1 LKDNFIDVV
10 FSEIVDSEASN
21 IKSQNAFNSL
31 TINSRKLFSELS
43 QDLSFALVE
52 IAKNYNDYQKVKA
65 NKKNLPKSIVEDVS
79 EQLDILLPPYERPL
93 FLFDQL
99 KHIPRY
105 IKAIVIR
112 LEKFSMKEGQDREH
126 MLEINR
132 LRDKWIE
139 KVVEYVEAGEP
150 VPENFIDF
158 QWALQELRVSLFAQ
172 ELKTSYPISIK
183 RMNKRWMELVD

>member
-1 LKDNFIDVV
+1 
-10 FSEIVDSEASN
+10 VDSKANN

-31 TINSRKLFSELS
+31 TINSRKLFSALS

-65 NKKNLPKSIVEDVS
+65 NIKNLPKSIVEDVS

-105 IKAIVIR
+105 IKAIIIR
-112 LEKFSMKEGQDREH
+112 LEKFSMKEDQDREH
-126 MLEINR
+126 MREINR

>member
-1 LKDNFIDVV
+1 MSVPICNERMPLRSLISVSYTHLRAHETK
-10 FSEIVDSEASN
+10 AN
-21 IKSQNAFNSL
+21 IKYLPNGTL
-31 TINSRKLFSELS
+31 E
-43 QDLSFALVE
+43 DL
-52 IAKNYNDYQKVKA
+52 
-65 NKKNLPKSIVEDVS
+65 S

-105 IKAIVIR
+105 LNAMTIR
-112 LEKFSMKEGQDREH
+112 LKKFSMKEDQDQLH
-126 MLEINR
+126 MGEINR